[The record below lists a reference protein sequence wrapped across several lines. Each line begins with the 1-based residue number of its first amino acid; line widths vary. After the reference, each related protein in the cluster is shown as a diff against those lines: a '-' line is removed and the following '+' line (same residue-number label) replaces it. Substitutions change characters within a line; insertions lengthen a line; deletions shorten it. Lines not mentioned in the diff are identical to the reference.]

1 MRLRTFVVGLF
12 ILFAFAGTASAQV
25 QPSIMAGVNLATTS
39 GDIDEDDI
47 IKAKMRTGVAA
58 GVGFSFPTSND
69 RVKFDLGILYSQE
82 GAKAE
87 GGGVSGT
94 FKLDYVR
101 IPMLFRIGVGSGS
114 GGYILAGASAAILVS
129 AKGESEGESVDIKS
143 DQKPADF
150 GITAGAGANVKNFF
164 LQGTYTFGTI
174 DVNKQGTSI
183 FTNRN
188 QLVQVLLGVR
198 F

>member
-1 MRLRTFVVGLF
+1 MKLRAIVGLF
-12 ILFAFAGTASAQV
+12 ILLAFAGTASAQI

-47 IKAKMRTGVAA
+47 IKAKMRTGAA
-58 GVGFSFPTSND
+58 VGVGLAFPTSSD
-69 RVKFDLGILYSQE
+69 RVKFDLGFLYSQE

-114 GGYILAGASAAILVS
+114 GGYILAGAQAAILVS
-129 AKGESEGESVDIKS
+129 AKGESDGESVDIKE

-150 GITAGAGANVKNFF
+150 GISVGAGANVKQFF

-174 DVNKQGTSI
+174 DVNKQGTSV
-183 FTNRN
+183 FSNKNR
-188 QLVQVLLGVR
+188 LVQFLVGVR

>member
-1 MRLRTFVVGLF
+1 MRLRAIVGLF
-12 ILFAFAGTASAQV
+12 ILLAFAGTASAQV
-25 QPSIMAGVNLATTS
+25 QPSVMAGVNLATTS

-47 IKAKMRTGVAA
+47 IKAKMRAGAA
-58 GVGFSFPTSND
+58 VGVGVSFPTGND
-69 RVKFDLGILYSQE
+69 RVMFDLGFLYSQE

-94 FKLDYVR
+94 FKLDYIR

-114 GGYILAGASAAILVS
+114 GAYLLAGGSAALLVR
-129 AKGESEGESVDIKS
+129 ARGESEGESVDIK
-143 DQKPADF
+143 DEQKPADF
-150 GITAGAGANVKNFF
+150 GLAVGAGANIKNFF

-174 DVNKQGTSI
+174 DVNKQGTSV

-188 QLVQVLLGVR
+188 QLVQLLVGVR